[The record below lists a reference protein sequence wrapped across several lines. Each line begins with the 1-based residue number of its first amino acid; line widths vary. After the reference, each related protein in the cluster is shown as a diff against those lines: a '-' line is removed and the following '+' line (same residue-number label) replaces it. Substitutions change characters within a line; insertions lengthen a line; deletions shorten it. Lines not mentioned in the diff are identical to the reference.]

1 MSNNRLRGIFDLTIQ
16 VLTKI
21 DYTTVKNIKINNGDI
36 GRRTFLKD
44 IGIVGGST
52 IALSAFPILQSCS
65 SSEKKTYDGPKAKIA
80 IIGTGSRGQYHINNL
95 LRLQNAEIVALCDNF
110 EPHLKIASALL
121 PKAKTFTDYRKVLEL
136 PEVQGVLIAT
146 PLYEHARISID
157 SMRAGK
163 HTFCEKSMALTL
175 DDCLAMYNVYKETGK
190 VLYIGQQRLYDPK
203 YLKAMEMVHSG
214 ILGKITG
221 IRAYWFRNN
230 DWRRPLPDK
239 SLERKINWRL
249 YNEYSGGLMTELATH
264 QLQVANWALKMIPET
279 VMGFGDIVYWNDGR
293 EVYDSVNLIYHYS
306 NGVKLTYESNISN
319 KFNGLEEQILGNK
332 GTIEPENN
340 LYFLEDIKPAPG
352 IMQLVNNIEHAVFD
366 KITVAG
372 ASWVPE
378 TATLNK
384 GTKITDN
391 VMTTQGASSVGAA
404 GDGSEQLVEAF
415 CHAVLSGKPAA
426 NLVEEA
432 YYSSV
437 LALLGLQA
445 MKEQTV
451 ITFPDKYKIPYLNFA

>member
-1 MSNNRLRGIFDLTIQ
+1 M
-16 VLTKI
+16 
-21 DYTTVKNIKINNGDI
+21 

-44 IGIVGGST
+44 IGIVGGAG
-52 IALSAFPILQSCS
+52 IALSTFPILQSCAS
-65 SSEKKTYDGPKAKIA
+65 AGNKVVTGEKAKLA

-95 LRLQNAEIVALCDNF
+95 IRTQNADIIALCDNF
-110 EPHLKIASALL
+110 EPHLQAASKLL
-121 PKAKTFTDYRKVLEL
+121 PGAKLFSDYRKILEL
-136 PEVQGVLIAT
+136 PEVQGVIIAT
-146 PLYEHARISID
+146 PLHEHAHITID
-157 SMRAGK
+157 ALRAGK

-175 DDCLAMYNVYKETGK
+175 DDCLAMYNAYKETGK
-190 VLYIGQQRLYDPK
+190 VLFIGQQRLFDPK
-203 YLKAMEMVHSG
+203 YIKAMEMVHSG
-214 ILGKITG
+214 VIGDITG
-221 IRAYWFRNN
+221 IRSFWFRNN
-230 DWRRPLPDK
+230 DWRRPVPEK

-249 YNEYSGGLMTELATH
+249 YTEYSGGLMTELATH

-279 VMGFGDIVYWNDGR
+279 VMGFGDIVFWKDGR
-293 EVYDSVNLIYHYS
+293 EVYDNVNLIYRYS

-319 KFNGLEEQILGNK
+319 KFNGLEEQILGHK

-340 LYFLEDIKPAPG
+340 RYYFEEVKPAPG

-378 TATLNK
+378 TATVNK
-384 GTKITDN
+384 GIKIMDN
-391 VMTTQGASSVGAA
+391 VMTTEGASSVGAA

-415 CHAVLSGKPAA
+415 CSSVLTGKQHI

-445 MKEQTV
+445 MKDQTV
-451 ITFPDKYKIPYLNFA
+451 VPFPEKYKIPYLNFA

>member
-1 MSNNRLRGIFDLTIQ
+1 M
-16 VLTKI
+16 
-21 DYTTVKNIKINNGDI
+21 KNIESINGAI
-36 GRRTFLKD
+36 GRRAFIKD
-44 IGIVGGST
+44 VGIVGGSAL
-52 IALSAFPILQSCS
+52 ALSAFPILQSCS
-65 SSEKKTYDGPKAKIA
+65 PTDKKVNNGPKAKLG

-95 LRLQNAEIVALCDNF
+95 LRTQNADIIALCDNF
-110 EPHLKIASALL
+110 ESHLKAASALV
-121 PKAKTFTDYRKVLEL
+121 PNAKLHSDYRRLLEM
-136 PEVQGVLIAT
+136 PEIQGVIIAT
-146 PLYEHARISID
+146 PLYEHAHITMD
-157 SMRAGK
+157 ALRAGK
-163 HTFCEKSMALTL
+163 HVFCEKSMAMTL
-175 DDCLAMYNVYKETGK
+175 DDCLAMYNTYKETGK
-190 VLYIGQQRLYDPK
+190 VLYIGQQRLFDPK
-203 YLKAMEMVHSG
+203 YIKAMKMVHSG
-214 ILGKITG
+214 VFGDITG
-221 IRAYWFRNN
+221 IRTYWFRNN

-264 QLQVANWALKMIPET
+264 QLQVANWALKMIPDS
-279 VMGFGDIVYWNDGR
+279 VMGYGDIIFWKDGR
-293 EVYDSVNLIYHYS
+293 EVYDNVNLIYRYS

-319 KFNGLEEQILGNK
+319 KFNGLEEQILGHK

-340 LYFLEDIKPAPG
+340 RYYFEEVKPAPG

-378 TATLNK
+378 TATVNK
-384 GTKITDN
+384 GIKIMDN
-391 VMTTQGASSVGAA
+391 VMTTEGASSVGAV
-404 GDGSEQLVEAF
+404 GDGSEQLVESF
-415 CHAVLSGKPAA
+415 CGAVLSGKQHP

-445 MKEQTV
+445 MKEQTM